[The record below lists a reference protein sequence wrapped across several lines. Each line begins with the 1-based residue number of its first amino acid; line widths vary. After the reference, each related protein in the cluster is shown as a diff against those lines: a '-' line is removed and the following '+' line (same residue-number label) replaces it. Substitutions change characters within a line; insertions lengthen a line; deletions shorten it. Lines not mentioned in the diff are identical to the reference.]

1 MTQTDTNE
9 IGEGPSLTKA
19 EFCRAERISP
29 TYLHQ
34 LWREGKGPDFYFVGR
49 FRRISAEARRRWR
62 QARELEAASQAPRS
76 NANQVNAGRA
86 SAAAKRALQD

>member
-9 IGEGPSLTKA
+9 ISEGASLTKA

-34 LWREGKGPDFYFVGR
+34 LWREGTRPAMSDR
-49 FRRISAEARRRWR
+49 T
-62 QARELEAASQAPRS
+62 REFMPGNSCPSMKLNSRCRGNKASRGA
-76 NANQVNAGRA
+76 AGR
-86 SAAAKRALQD
+86 K